1 MDFREGVT
9 GVALEA
15 REIEREGEAE
25 RKERRPRKEVGA
37 GRKEEDLWV
46 LGVVRAFVW
55 MHI

>member
-25 RKERRPRKEVGA
+25 RKERRPRKEEGA
-37 GRKEEDLWV
+37 GRKEEDLWI
-46 LGVVRAFVW
+46 LGVVGAFV
-55 MHI
+55 